1 LPASAYPPKADTG
14 PVSSPRTPEVALG
27 RPYRPARVVPP
38 KGAPNILLV
47 MTDDIGFG
55 VTSTFG
61 GVVPTPTLD
70 KIAANGLRYL
80 QFDGAVFAIT
90 RGYHYRP

>member
-1 LPASAYPPKADTG
+1 
-14 PVSSPRTPEVALG
+14 
-27 RPYRPARVVPP
+27 
-38 KGAPNILLV
+38 

>member
-1 LPASAYPPKADTG
+1 
-14 PVSSPRTPEVALG
+14 
-27 RPYRPARVVPP
+27 
-38 KGAPNILLV
+38 

-90 RGYHYRP
+90 RGYHHRP